1 MPKAKQDFTELQVPT
16 IATTIP
22 HLREFDSSVN
32 VSVEATALV
41 IKDQPSFETA
51 TTMLNTAKDLL
62 DVLTTEKR
70 KFTEPYNE
78 ALKAVRGW
86 FKPGE
91 ERLERVISVL
101 NKKMSAY
108 VTEEQERRR
117 AEQRKRDQEAEA
129 ERRRLEKQ
137 AERAEAKGNE
147 EKAQELQQKAAQVVT
162 EVVPQR
168 VQAETTKTTM
178 VWKGR
183 VKDKIAFIKAVAD
196 GVIPDSLVEI
206 DEGKLNG
213 IARQSEGGMKFPGVE
228 WYQEAQF
235 RRK

>member
-1 MPKAKQDFTELQVPT
+1 MAKAKDNVDTLNVPT

-41 IKDQPSFETA
+41 IKDQLSFEQA
-51 TTMLNTAKDLL
+51 NAMLNTAKDLL
-62 DVLTTEKR
+62 DTLTDEKK
-70 KFTEPYNE
+70 KFTEPYND

-91 ERLERVISVL
+91 ERLEKVISML
-101 NKKMSAY
+101 QRKMSAY
-108 VTEEQERRR
+108 VVEEQERRKK
-117 AEQRKRDQEAEA
+117 AQREADAAAEA
-129 ERRRLEKQ
+129 ERRRL
-137 AERAEAKGNE
+137 AERARRAEEAGKE
-147 EKAQELQQKAAQVVT
+147 EKAQELQQKAAEVVT